1 MGAGRAALLRGNRPL
16 RIDVPTLIVALMIG
30 YSLLAL
36 QLLVVRRGL
45 LREAGLRLW
54 AAGCWAVFGG
64 MLMLAGRPVLPLW
77 MSVVFGNGLLCVG
90 AMLFGDVLR
99 RHVQGRGLSYWE
111 WGAAPVVILVLVLTW
126 SWPTS
131 ARVILVSF
139 IGAVLLLPGMLALLG
154 RGVKLGGALLT
165 VVLMLGLSFAALV
178 VRGIWAWLRP
188 AEFNDLLSGSL
199 GQGLT
204 FMIVFMGLLGT
215 GFGYVLACFE
225 RVAVR
230 LEEMAFTDGLTGCV
244 NRSAIDALLDHNI
257 ARASRDQTPLAFAI
271 LDLDHFKQVND
282 RLGHLAGDAT
292 LKAFVATVRSRLRGS
307 DVFGRMGGDE
317 FCLVLPRTDAQGAAA
332 LLEQVRAAVQAR
344 FAQEPGAGVT
354 VSVGVVVLGD
364 ERLGASQ
371 VYGLADQALY
381 AAKHQGRNRVE
392 FAPVRAVLAPA

>member
-1 MGAGRAALLRGNRPL
+1 M